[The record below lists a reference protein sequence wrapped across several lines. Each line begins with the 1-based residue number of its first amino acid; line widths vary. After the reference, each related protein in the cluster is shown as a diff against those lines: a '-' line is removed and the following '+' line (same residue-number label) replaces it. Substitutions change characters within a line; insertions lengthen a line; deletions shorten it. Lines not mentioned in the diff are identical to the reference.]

1 MKLKGKPRTARIVGG
16 ALLLAALLTLG
27 LVALLELP
35 DIAMAAIA
43 VLGFAL
49 LIAGA
54 LVFLL
59 FWRCTYCGRALPG
72 TLGLEHCPFCGSKI
86 EDDA

>member
-1 MKLKGKPRTARIVGG
+1 MKLKGKPRRARMIGG

-27 LVALLELP
+27 LGVLLDLP
-35 DIAMAAIA
+35 DAAMAAIA

-54 LVFLL
+54 LIFLL
-59 FWRCTYCGRALPG
+59 FWRCTCCGRVLPG
-72 TLGLEHCPFCGSKI
+72 TLGLEHCPFCGFQIK
-86 EDDA
+86 DD